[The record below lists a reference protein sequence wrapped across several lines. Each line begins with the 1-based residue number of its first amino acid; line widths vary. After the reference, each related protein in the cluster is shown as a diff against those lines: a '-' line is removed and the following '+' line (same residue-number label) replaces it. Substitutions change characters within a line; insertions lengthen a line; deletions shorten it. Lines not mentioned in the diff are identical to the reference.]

1 MLKKENQMEEAL
13 TDKIVN
19 FSSNYKRKT
28 WKVKFEDNLKHKF
41 EV

>member
-28 WKVKFEDNLKHKF
+28 
-41 EV
+41 